1 MLRPL
6 TPVELVLLPSER
18 HAEYFEHEETPER
31 RVLGLRSLA
40 QRICE
45 AAEPE
50 LRETAAETTRLLARK
65 ALPGHSAALGLAVDD
80 ALGQLRRAGTQPG
93 DLARVNSARAGLLR
107 SALEDTSARLN
118 EYRLRDHRESAWLA
132 ARVLPQVSI
141 PDLADVS
148 RVRVRGLSQ
157 WENGDLALLEAL
169 HQKLRATVGGG
180 VVIEFPTVPKYL
192 GGPLHQAVEQLA
204 GSLEH
209 RWAEALDPPELSF
222 VEARADAAAPQVIE
236 AAHEASEARA
246 VARAVLDSLA
256 RGTALDRI
264 AIVPVDAAEAFLEPL
279 RAELTAAKLP
289 FSEAWSRPT
298 SAAPEAYAALE
309 LLRLAQG
316 PLLRDAL
323 VDVLRVPDLEL
334 RALLGDSELAPASD
348 SAKTSSPPLTA
359 FIEVIARLPV
369 RVDRSGRELLAAL
382 DRERRRCAPTRERLL
397 TTNHQAELVLTALL
411 ARFERLREPST
422 RRVFRERAREL
433 FAELG
438 LLTASRRGLTQAI
451 AYAEALD
458 HAPLAALGQNA
469 RAGRAIDLALERV
482 VSAAELAKLGDERL
496 PLSEFYE
503 EFATALSSVGPNQ
516 GAGRAGTLR
525 IAGPAAVA
533 GLDWDLLIVCRA
545 ASSTLDWQSATSDS
559 VLDADLLE
567 QLPPA
572 RRPRT
577 AAERAAFTRLALAS
591 ALSRARNSLVTW
603 AKRDAR
609 GKSGAS
615 RLVMNLDANATQ
627 VEPASPLDPKASRV
641 LALAVPS
648 ADVRARATLEL
659 RRQDFYANPDAA
671 LDFDNGLA
679 GPLER
684 WVGGEAD
691 RPIALTVLER
701 YARCAFLG
709 FSGLVLRANQD
720 DIIGDGLSARERGN
734 LIHDALAVALNGTR
748 ASFGTRDLP
757 ELEREAFERAD
768 EFLRARISSN
778 LRGAALRAALEDVA
792 ALLRWSFANSDGIWF
807 AEAERAFGIGEA
819 WSALA
824 VGDYFVSGRIDRID
838 SNSDGQSV
846 RVIDYKTG
854 SVRLTGEH
862 GEQLLQPWIY
872 ARKVAE
878 EYRSARVSSGYLSLQ
893 RRKPEW
899 KAAVE
904 DSEPLAQII
913 EDKLVRTEQLIAL
926 LRAGRVPARPLLPSS
941 CTRCDAR
948 DICRR
953 PLSAPH
959 EASE

>member
-6 TPVELVLLPSER
+6 TPVELVLVPSER
-18 HAEYFEHEETPER
+18 HAEYEAARGR
-31 RVLGLRSLA
+31 RVLTFRDFA
-40 QRICE
+40 QRLCE

-50 LRETAAETTRLLARK
+50 LRETERETTRLLSRTV
-65 ALPGHSAALGLAVDD
+65 LRDQPAALGLAVDE
-80 ALGQLRRAGTQPG
+80 ALGQLRRAGTQAG
-93 DLARVNSARAGLLR
+93 DLARINSARSRMLR
-107 SALEDTSARLN
+107 SALEQTTERLR
-118 EYRLRDHRESAWLA
+118 ECGLRDHRESAWLS
-132 ARVLPQVSI
+132 ARVLPQVFI
-141 PDLADVS
+141 PDLADVDC
-148 RVRVRGLSQ
+148 VRVRGMCQ

-169 HQKLRATVGGG
+169 HHKLRSAGNRG
-180 VVIEFPTVPKYL
+180 VIIEFPTLPNGL
-192 GGPLHQAVEQLA
+192 GAPLHRSAEQLA
-204 GSLEH
+204 ASLEQ
-209 RWAEALDPPELSF
+209 RWAEALDHPELAF
-222 VEARADAAAPQVIE
+222 VHAHVDIHPPQVIE

-246 VARAVLDSLA
+246 VARTVLDSLA

-264 AIVPVDAAEAFLEPL
+264 AIVPVDAADAFLEPL

-298 SAAPEAYAALE
+298 GAAPEAYAALE

-323 VDVLRVPDLEL
+323 IDVLRVPDLVL
-334 RALLGDSELAPASD
+334 SSLLDDSGA
-348 SAKTSSPPLTA
+348 TSSTTR
-359 FIEVIARLPV
+359 FIDVIARLPV
-369 RVDRSGRELLAAL
+369 RVDRTGRELLAAL
-382 DRERRRCAPTRERLL
+382 EAEQRRCEPARERELSAISTAQRVLL
-397 TTNHQAELVLTALL
+397 GLL

-438 LLTASRRGLTQAI
+438 LLTASRRALTQAI
-451 AYAEALD
+451 SYAEALD
-458 HAPLAALGQNA
+458 HAPLSALGQNA

-482 VSAAELAKLGDERL
+482 VSAAELLKLSDERL
-496 PLSEFYE
+496 PLREFYE
-503 EFATALSSVGPNQ
+503 EFATALASVGPSQ

-525 IAGPAAVA
+525 IAAPAAVA

-545 ASSTLDWQSATSDS
+545 ASSTLDWQSASSDS

-567 QLPPA
+567 QLPKA

-577 AAERAAFTRLALAS
+577 AAERATFTRFALAS
-591 ALSRARNSLVTW
+591 ALSRAQHSVVTW

-609 GKSGAS
+609 GRSGAS
-615 RLVMNLDANATQ
+615 RLVMNLEAAATRI
-627 VEPASPLDPKASRV
+627 EPASPLDPKAGRV
-641 LALAVPS
+641 LAMPTPS
-648 ADVRARATLEL
+648 PDVHARARLEA
-659 RRQDFYANPDAA
+659 RRQEFYADPDAA
-671 LDFDNGLA
+671 LDFDNGIA

-691 RPIALTVLER
+691 RPIALTLVER

-720 DIIGDGLSARERGN
+720 DIIGDGLSARERGS
-734 LIHDALAVALNGTR
+734 LIHEALAIALTGTR
-748 ASFGTRDLP
+748 ESFGTRELQ
-757 ELEREAFERAD
+757 ELEREAFSRA
-768 EFLRARISSN
+768 ENFLRAQISSN

-792 ALLRWSFANSDGIWF
+792 ALLRWSFANSDGVWF
-807 AEAERAFGIGEA
+807 AEAERAFGNGEA
-819 WSALA
+819 WSALS

-838 SNSDGQSV
+838 SNSDGSNV
-846 RVIDYKTG
+846 RIVDYKTG

-872 ARKVAE
+872 ARKVAD
-878 EYRSARVSSGYLSLQ
+878 EYRAARVNSGYLSLQ

-904 DSEPLAQII
+904 DSEPRAEAI
-913 EDKLVRTEQLIAL
+913 EAKLLRTEQLIAL
-926 LRAGRVPARPLLPSS
+926 LRAGRVPARPALPGS
-941 CTRCDAR
+941 CSRCDAR

-959 EASE
+959 ESSE